1 MRRRKGKEE
10 RNATLSDCGL
20 YRVMQHVTSE
30 SRLALVHANTGN
42 NEKMDL
48 LEKKYKERISFVN
61 HLLLVGVEAEA
72 VCAPFGKLARS
83 LLRAK

>member
-42 NEKMDL
+42 DEKMNL
-48 LEKKYKERISFVN
+48 LEKK
-61 HLLLVGVEAEA
+61 
-72 VCAPFGKLARS
+72 
-83 LLRAK
+83 